1 MVFVLFVCVKFLR
14 KEKKK
19 KKKKIRL
26 EIALIT
32 SFVLLLSL
40 LLEGHYFIS
49 RFGKIETVLAVL

>member
-14 KEKKK
+14 KEK

>member
-14 KEKKK
+14 KEKK